1 MGTHTHTHTH
11 THTQTNKMTT
21 VNPRACVLRVNY
33 RLVVTGITIRPQH
46 LRPRVKGRSCVT
58 AHVILFLSSDLLERG
73 SCRRFLT
80 STGMASR
87 RGWYGVRDL
96 LPTPTWHRRTR
107 SSVRGGDPG
116 SNYGSGLP
124 GYADGGRSR
133 RPSASSGL
141 HVSERNGSGSRGRG
155 RRQGRGERG
164 GEQLVKYKISTI
176 TNWEL
181 ESLFNC
187 RYSYLPTSMVDS
199 PPTSSSRE
207 LREKLMEAPENT
219 LRWEQVRELY
229 KGLFSDGIPSLPPN
243 LPPRLVPLLHF
254 IQVTKEE
261 KVHTFSNGAGKA
273 FLSKLLSL
281 IPAEPWVRISTTNR
295 PQTDWCGVDGPRL
308 FGVVDAAIVKNG
320 HWLVVGEVK
329 GGSRTP
335 LTQIFAS
342 MQAVKDRYG
351 EWPYGEILFLFCSSY
366 TKVFYP
372 RRACVRVTVV
382 VLCVCLSV
390 CSRSSC
396 FSIC

>member
-1 MGTHTHTHTH
+1 MTIVACRYTLTLKQVEWEHTHTH
-11 THTQTNKMTT
+11 TNKMTT

-87 RGWYGVRDL
+87 RGRYGVRDL
-96 LPTPTWHRRTR
+96 LPTPTCHGRTR

-133 RPSASSGL
+133 RPSASSGS
-141 HVSERNGSGSRGRG
+141 HGSERNGSGSRGRG

-187 RYSYLPTSMVDS
+187 RYSYLPTLMVDS

-229 KGLFSDGIPSLPPN
+229 KGLFSDGTPTKPTPQIGTSPSFHSSDK
-243 LPPRLVPLLHF
+243 RGESAHVF
-254 IQVTKEE
+254 KRCRE
-261 KVHTFSNGAGKA
+261 G
-273 FLSKLLSL
+273 LSL
-281 IPAEPWVRISTTNR
+281 
-295 PQTDWCGVDGPRL
+295 
-308 FGVVDAAIVKNG
+308 
-320 HWLVVGEVK
+320 
-329 GGSRTP
+329 
-335 LTQIFAS
+335 
-342 MQAVKDRYG
+342 QA
-351 EWPYGEILFLFCSSY
+351 F
-366 TKVFYP
+366 VFD
-372 RRACVRVTVV
+372 
-382 VLCVCLSV
+382 
-390 CSRSSC
+390 SC
-396 FSIC
+396 